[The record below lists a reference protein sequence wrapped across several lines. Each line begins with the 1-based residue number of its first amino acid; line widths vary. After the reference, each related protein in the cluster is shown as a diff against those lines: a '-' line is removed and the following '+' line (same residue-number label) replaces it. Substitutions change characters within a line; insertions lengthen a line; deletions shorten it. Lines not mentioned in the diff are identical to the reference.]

1 MRLDILAA
9 LLAILGSLLM
19 AVLANPAVPFT
30 LILVSCAAWLVHGSA
45 RRMWP
50 LCMQMVVFGS
60 FCLLGVW
67 NTWLGPL
74 VLG

>member
-1 MRLDILAA
+1 MRSDVFAA
-9 LLAILGSLLM
+9 LMAIVGALLM

-30 LILVSCAAWLVHGSA
+30 LLLVSCAAWVVHGRR

-50 LCMQMVVFGS
+50 LCAQMLVFGS
-60 FCLLGVW
+60 FCLVGVW

>member
-1 MRLDILAA
+1 MRSDVFA
-9 LLAILGSLLM
+9 AILGVVGALLM

-30 LILVSCAAWLVHGSA
+30 LLLVSFAAWAVHGYR

-50 LCMQMVVFGS
+50 LCAQMLVFCS

-67 NTWLGPL
+67 NSWLGPL
-74 VLG
+74 LLG

>member
-1 MRLDILAA
+1 MRSDVFAAILAV
-9 LLAILGSLLM
+9 LGALLM
-19 AVLANPAVPFT
+19 AVLVNPAVPFT
-30 LILVSCAAWLVHGSA
+30 LLLVSCAAWLVHGWP

-50 LCMQMVVFGS
+50 LCVQMVVFGS

-67 NTWLGPL
+67 NTLLGPL

>member
-1 MRLDILAA
+1 MRSDVFAA
-9 LLAILGSLLM
+9 LLAIVGALLM
-19 AVLANPAVPFT
+19 AFMADPAVPFT
-30 LILVSCAAWLVHGSA
+30 LLLLSCAVWLVHGKH
-45 RRMWP
+45 RRLWP
-50 LCMQMVVFGS
+50 LCAQMLVFGG

>member
-1 MRLDILAA
+1 MRSDVFAAILAIVGA
-9 LLAILGSLLM
+9 LLM

-30 LILVSCAAWLVHGSA
+30 LLLVSCAAWVVHGNR
-45 RRMWP
+45 RRMWA
-50 LCMQMVVFGS
+50 LCAQMLVFGS

>member
-1 MRLDILAA
+1 MRFDVLAA
-9 LLAILGSLLM
+9 ILAILGALLM
-19 AVLANPAVPFT
+19 AVLVNPAVPFT
-30 LILVSCAAWLVHGSA
+30 VLLVSCAAWLVHG
-45 RRMWP
+45 WP
-50 LCMQMVVFGS
+50 RGMRSLCVQMVVFGG